1 MRAFVAEE
9 KTTKLMQHADL
20 FNSNKVIYLDLD
32 LSYKIGNKMIKDEA
46 SFLFIAKEEFKD
58 NLIILFGK
66 KEPLFINPNI
76 QVVSNGNQWV
86 RLIDVLTQL
95 YPKTKFKH
103 DERFMNITVDKT
115 IKKRAKVC

>member
-1 MRAFVAEE
+1 MRAFVTEE
-9 KTTKLMQHADL
+9 ETTKLMQHADL

-32 LSYKIGNKMIKDEA
+32 LSYKLGNKTIKDEA

-58 NLIILFGK
+58 NLIVLFGK

-76 QVVSNGNQWV
+76 QVVSNGEQWV

-95 YPKTKFKH
+95 YPKIKFKH
-103 DERFMNITVDKT
+103 DDKFMNITVEKV
-115 IKKRAKVC
+115 IKRKNKAC